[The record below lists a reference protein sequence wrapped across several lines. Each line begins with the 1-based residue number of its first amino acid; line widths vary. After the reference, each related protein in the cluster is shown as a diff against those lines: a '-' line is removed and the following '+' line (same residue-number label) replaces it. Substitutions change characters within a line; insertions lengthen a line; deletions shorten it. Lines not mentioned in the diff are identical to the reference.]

1 MLVFNFNMFGVLLM
15 KKCVFCNIDN
25 NKVENTIIEE
35 TNNFYVIPCVGA
47 LVEGYLLI
55 VSKRHIFSMSQLSI
69 EEQKD
74 YINLL
79 NKYREKFKSIYN
91 KYPIIFE
98 HGSSNNKTNKSANS
112 VFHAHTHIVNHEFSD
127 EKNIIKDIG
136 FNICNFNSIY
146 PKDTNYIY
154 YINNNHQEYVSYTFE
169 PISQLMR
176 IYIAKDLNLFQKYD
190 WRKEK
195 FENNIIK
202 TISRF
207 K

>member
-1 MLVFNFNMFGVLLM
+1 ME
-15 KKCVFCNIDN
+15 KCVFCNIDN
-25 NKVENTIIEE
+25 NKIENTIIEE
-35 TNNFYVIPCVGA
+35 TNNFYVIPCVGS
-47 LVEGYLLI
+47 LVDGYLLI
-55 VSKRHIFSMSQLSI
+55 VSKRHIFSMSQLTI

-98 HGSSNNKTNKSANS
+98 HGSSDIETNKSASS
-112 VFHAHTHIVNHEFSD
+112 VVHAHTHIVNHKFNNE
-127 EKNIIKDIG
+127 NMIIKNVC
-136 FNICNFNSIY
+136 FKKCAFNSIY
-146 PKDTNYIY
+146 TKNTNYIF
-154 YINNNHQEYVSYTFE
+154 YINNSNQKYISYTFE
-169 PISQLMR
+169 PVSQLMR

-202 TISRF
+202 TIIKF

>member
-1 MLVFNFNMFGVLLM
+1 MFGVIFM
-15 KKCVFCNIDN
+15 QECVFCNIDN
-25 NKVENTIIEE
+25 SKVENTIIEE
-35 TNNFYVIPCVGA
+35 TDNFYVIPCVGS
-47 LVEGYLLI
+47 LVDGYLLI
-55 VSKRHIFSMSQLSI
+55 VSKRHIFSMSQLTTK
-69 EEQKD
+69 EQKE

-79 NKYREKFKSIYN
+79 NQYRKKFKIIYN

-98 HGSSNNKTNKSANS
+98 HGSSDSKTNKSANS
-112 VFHAHTHIVNHEFSD
+112 VFHAHTHVVNHEFID
-127 EKNIIKDIG
+127 EDSIIKDTS
-136 FNICNFNSIY
+136 FKKCNFNSIY
-146 PKDTNYIY
+146 PQNTNYIF
-154 YINNNHQEYVSYTFE
+154 YISNNNQEYVSYTFE

-176 IYIAKDLNLFQKYD
+176 IYIAKDLNLLQKYD

>member
-1 MLVFNFNMFGVLLM
+1 MFGVVLM
-15 KKCVFCNIDN
+15 KECVFCNIDD
-25 NKVENTIIEE
+25 NKLENTIIEE
-35 TNNFYVIPCVGA
+35 TNNFYVIPCVGS
-47 LVEGYLLI
+47 LVDGYLLI
-55 VSKRHIFSMSQLSI
+55 VSKRHIFSMSQLTK
-69 EEQKD
+69 EEQKE

-79 NKYREKFKSIYN
+79 NKYREKFKTIYN

-98 HGSSNNKTNKSANS
+98 HGSSDNETNKSANS

-127 EKNIIKDIG
+127 EDSIIKNTS
-136 FNICNFNSIY
+136 FKKCNFNSIY
-146 PKDTNYIY
+146 PKNTNYIF
-154 YINNNHQEYVSYTFE
+154 YISNNNQEYISYTFE

-176 IYIAKDLNLFQKYD
+176 IYIAKDLNLLQKYD